1 MSLIAWKAEP
11 NKKQLIVDDFA
22 GKGLCFGP
30 NMATFGG
37 RAVRADTS
45 DKQTKSHFIS
55 PQKIR
60 ELLNEGVVSEQS
72 GSNR

>member
-1 MSLIAWKAEP
+1 MGDI
-11 NKKQLIVDDFA
+11 A

-37 RAVRADTS
+37 RALRADTS
-45 DKQTKSHFIS
+45 VRQTQSNFVS

-60 ELLNEGVVSEQS
+60 ELLNEGVVNEQS

>member
-1 MSLIAWKAEP
+1 
-11 NKKQLIVDDFA
+11 
-22 GKGLCFGP
+22 
-30 NMATFGG
+30 MATFGG